1 MTHPRKNIDLDSD
14 EAKPSRGRP
23 RDAAKNSAILEAASD
38 LFLEM
43 GFDGTSMD
51 TVARRAGVSKQTVY
65 SHFSSK
71 EQLFGE
77 AVHSEIMTH
86 YPERALEGVENH
98 TLEADLIAVCKTLAT
113 LLMSRR
119 AFAMYRLLVS
129 AAARGPEL
137 GQIFWKSGPADIQ
150 GQLGRFLQS
159 WVDRGELVIDDT
171 EKAGQQLVALF
182 KEPAHFKISIGVAEP
197 LTTEEI
203 NASVEHA
210 VSTFLKIY
218 RAR

>member
-1 MTHPRKNIDLDSD
+1 VTQAHKITATHGG
-14 EAKPSRGRP
+14 EGKPSRGRP
-23 RDAAKNSAILEAASD
+23 RDAAKNIAILEAASD

-51 TVARRAGVSKQTVY
+51 TVARRASVSKQTVY

-77 AVHSEIMTH
+77 AVHNEIMTH
-86 YPERALEGVENH
+86 YPERALEGVDNH
-98 TLEADLIAVCKTLAT
+98 TLEADLIAVCQGLAK
-113 LLMSRR
+113 LLMSPR
-119 AFAMYRLLVS
+119 AFAMYRLLVT

-137 GQIFWKSGPADIQ
+137 GQIFWKSGPADILE
-150 GQLGRFLQS
+150 QLTKLLQS
-159 WVDRGELVIDDT
+159 WVDRGELVIEDT
-171 EKAGQQLVALF
+171 QKASQQLVALF
-182 KEPAHFKISIGVAEP
+182 KEPAHFKISIGVADL

-210 VSTFLKIY
+210 VSSFLKIY
-218 RAR
+218 RAP